1 MTMPQLTAGVLIA
14 SKYRLDARL
23 DAGKRAEVWSATDTE
38 LQRSVAIKILLTPAG
53 GDPGFLDA
61 FRAEAQLDAQ
71 LRHPNIVEVF
81 EWGTDGDANFSVMEL
96 LEGETVRRLLA
107 IGPLA
112 ADRVIG
118 IGRQVASALAFAH
131 GEGVAHGSISAAHVI
146 VGSDNR
152 TTLIDF
158 GLQCRGQCEYP
169 AIADSDTA
177 ALGALLYE
185 MLTGVKPTGP
195 RPAGVAEN
203 APWPEH
209 PRKLRSDVPSA
220 LDAVV
225 MKAIAPNPAE
235 RYATA
240 AELQAA
246 LDELVRPKS
255 RAWLWIML
263 AILAVI
269 AAAAGAWFFSTQMK
283 IVVPDVTG
291 KPSAEAQATITSAG
305 LKMVV
310 IGQIASDSI
319 AEGSVV
325 SENPTAGVKVR
336 RGSQLGVTLSSGK
349 PTASVPAVVG
359 LELSAASSAITGAG
373 LKVGQVTDQANSTFP
388 ANTVISETPVA
399 GTHVTAGTAVN
410 LLVSSGQAKVTVPD
424 VRGTSQTDATT
435 KLQGLGLVVDVGQ
448 AYSSQSKGVVFAQ
461 GPAPGTSVA
470 KGSTVSLSVSKGKA
484 PVTVPDVIGAQ
495 AADAKT
501 SIQNLGLVPVSEL
514 TSGTV
519 SQVGTVISQNPDSG
533 TKVPPGSQVKLTIGK

>member
-1 MTMPQLTAGVLIA
+1 MPQLTAGVLIA
-14 SKYRLDARL
+14 GKYRLDARL
-23 DAGKRAEVWSATDTE
+23 DAGGQAEVWSATDTE
-38 LQRSVAIKILLTPAG
+38 LQRPVALKILLTPVGA
-53 GDPGFLDA
+53 DPSFLDA
-61 FRAEAQLDAQ
+61 FRAEAKLDAQ
-71 LRHPNIVEVF
+71 LRHPSIVEVF
-81 EWGTDGDANFSVMEL
+81 EWGSDGDANFVVEEL
-96 LEGETVRRLLA
+96 LAGETVRRLLA
-107 IGPLA
+107 NGPLA

-118 IGRQVASALAFAH
+118 IGRQIASALAFAH
-131 GEGVAHGSISAAHVI
+131 AEGVAHGSISAAHVI
-146 VGSDNR
+146 VGSDNKA
-152 TTLIDF
+152 TLIDF

-169 AIADSDTA
+169 AVPDSDTA

-185 MLTGVKPTGP
+185 MLTGVKPSGP
-195 RPAGVAEN
+195 RPSGVAEN

-209 PRKLRSDVPSA
+209 PHKLRSDVPSA

-225 MKAIAPNPAE
+225 MKSIAPDPAD
-235 RYATA
+235 RYSAA

-255 RAWLWIML
+255 RAWLWVLL

-269 AAAAGAWFFSTQMK
+269 AAAAGAWFFSTQTK

-310 IGQIASDSI
+310 TGQVASDSI
-319 AEGSVV
+319 AQDSVV
-325 SENPTAGVKVR
+325 SEEPTAGTKVR
-336 RGSQLGVTLSSGK
+336 RGSQLGVILSSGK

-359 LELSAASSAITGAG
+359 LELSAASSAVTGAG
-373 LKVGQVTDQANSTFP
+373 LTVGQVTNQANSTFP

-424 VRGTSQTDATT
+424 VRGMSQADATV

-470 KGSTVSLSVSKGKA
+470 KGSTVTLSVSKGVA
-484 PVTVPDVIGAQ
+484 PITVPDVTGAQ
-495 AADAKT
+495 APDAKT
-501 SIQNLGLVPVSEL
+501 SLQNLGLVPVSVL
-514 TSGTV
+514 TSGTA
-519 SQVGTVISQNPDSG
+519 SQVGTVISQDPVSG
-533 TKVPPGSQVKLTIGK
+533 TKVPTGSQVKLTIGK